1 MAGPERMA
9 TRYRS
14 EGEEARLR
22 RSAGLEADLEA
33 DTSRNIR
40 PQDLEG
46 EQQLALYFILV
57 NYKAKNSKEW
67 QRMTQKG
74 SEIIPRSCS

>member
-33 DTSRNIR
+33 DASRNIR
-40 PQDLEG
+40 PEDLEG
-46 EQQLALYFILV
+46 EQQWHYTIYL
-57 NYKAKNSKEW
+57 
-67 QRMTQKG
+67 
-74 SEIIPRSCS
+74 